1 MGDFLVSMPRSE
13 KTQILSAKTK
23 MVFDPGFVVFLLL
36 FTGKKFVNWNIILV
50 CCTIYTHFYIILI
63 FLKLTNYWIHW
74 WRKLRIFWIDFVWN
88 DLIIFWGENN
98 LHEFQKKC
106 FLYILL
112 LNFIYFVY
120 PLM

>member
-36 FTGKKFVNWNIILV
+36 FTGKKLVDWNIILV
-50 CCTIYTHFYIILI
+50 CCTIYTHFDIIII

-74 WRKLRIFWIDFVWN
+74 CRKLRIFWIDFVWN
-88 DLIIFWGENN
+88 DFIIFLGEIIYMNS
-98 LHEFQKKC
+98 KKMV
-106 FLYILL
+106 FYTS
-112 LNFIYFVY
+112 YF
-120 PLM
+120 